1 MNQQSAKKSPP
12 PPSNLPT
19 IRIVVADDHPV
30 VRFGVK
36 NMLQNEPGFE
46 VIGEAED
53 GDDAITQT
61 LELEPDIL
69 LLDVAM
75 PRLPGL
81 EAMRAIMTKS
91 PRVKIVLLTSTISTQ
106 QVIEAL
112 QIGARGIVLKDSV
125 VGDLAQALRAV
136 LGGDYWIGGERVA
149 NLLKALQGLQAQAA
163 AVPERKTYGL
173 TPRELE
179 VVTCIVE
186 GCSNRDIAKQFSIS
200 EETVKRHLSNVHFQ
214 VKRGGLQHPDAAEA
228 PLRGHH
234 LVNEIHFHAVVRLE
248 GFDVGLMELVEL
260 RVGLVGEDNHV
271 RREPVFERVLRGLL
285 NSGRR
290 LRPGCFCAILARLFP
305 CLSRRHW
312 WYLWVE
318 NSLGRWLAVLRLPVS
333 C

>member
-1 MNQQSAKKSPP
+1 MPAGAAMNQQSAKKSPP
-12 PPSNLPT
+12 SSSVAP

-30 VRFGVK
+30 VRFGVR

-46 VIGEAED
+46 VVGEAED

-136 LGGDYWIGGERVA
+136 LSGDYWIGGERVA

-163 AVPERKTYGL
+163 AVPE
-173 TPRELE
+173 
-179 VVTCIVE
+179 
-186 GCSNRDIAKQFSIS
+186 
-200 EETVKRHLSNVHFQ
+200 
-214 VKRGGLQHPDAAEA
+214 
-228 PLRGHH
+228 
-234 LVNEIHFHAVVRLE
+234 
-248 GFDVGLMELVEL
+248 
-260 RVGLVGEDNHV
+260 
-271 RREPVFERVLRGLL
+271 
-285 NSGRR
+285 
-290 LRPGCFCAILARLFP
+290 
-305 CLSRRHW
+305 
-312 WYLWVE
+312 
-318 NSLGRWLAVLRLPVS
+318 
-333 C
+333 